1 MSRKNNMNRKIFNRR
16 HPEYQANISGW
27 ERSRAA
33 YSGGEEYIDSALIR
47 HISEIDIEFAERRRR
62 AYYFNY
68 PRAIAQRITQYVFS
82 SEPARRGAAS
92 EIVEDFDRSGRRTSE
107 VMRQLSTM
115 LNVYGRAWLW
125 VESPYFD
132 GVKSLEETRK
142 ERLRPFCRAV
152 SPFDITDWSYGEDG
166 KLQWAVINEHIYRND
181 DPFADASHIRRARLY
196 TRESWRIFES
206 SPSGVI
212 ETASGVN
219 PTGEVP
225 LIPVTEPDGFGI
237 FSRHWF
243 EDVVRIS
250 EAILNNESEAQ
261 MNVVKQM
268 FGMLVVSD
276 AFFRGARQMADKDST
291 GFAPTVARSAAIVES
306 ADEKGIS
313 RYISPSGVAS
323 SVIRS
328 ENCALK
334 RELYDVV
341 GLAVQNQSREA
352 QTAESKEWDFQ
363 NVCQFLMARA
373 DILEQAE
380 ICAWRLINAYDPA
393 IPVPEVIYNRKF
405 AVRDLPE
412 AISGLMQLSKFSDS
426 GDFDEAIHLTASE
439 LLCALSPLGRETRNK
454 LFNRHTNLDTNTT
467 RE

>member
-1 MSRKNNMNRKIFNRR
+1 MKNNEVHQIIFNRR
-16 HPEYQANISGW
+16 HPEYKANIAGW
-27 ERSRAA
+27 ERARSA

-47 HISEIDIEFAERRRR
+47 HISEIDVEFSERRRR

-82 SEPARRGAAS
+82 SEPVRNNAVRELA
-92 EIVEDFDRSGRRTSE
+92 EDFDRGGRRVSE

-125 VESPYFD
+125 VEAPNFT
-132 GVKSLEETRK
+132 GAKSLGDARK
-142 ERLRPFCRAV
+142 EQLRPYCRAL
-152 SPFDITDWSYGEDG
+152 SPFDVTDWSVGDDG
-166 KLQWAVINEHIYRND
+166 RLQWAIVNERLYCND
-181 DPFADASHIRRARLY
+181 DPFAEAFNVRRVRLY
-196 TRESWRIFES
+196 SRDSWRIFES
-206 SPSGVI
+206 APQGTI
-212 ETASGVN
+212 EVASGKN
-219 PTGEVP
+219 PAGEVP
-225 LIPVTEPDGFGI
+225 LIPVTEPDGFGL

-268 FGMLVVSD
+268 FGMLVVSE
-276 AFFRGARQMADKDST
+276 AFFRGARQLAGGEQG
-291 GFAPTVARSAAIVES
+291 GFASTVARSAAIVES
-306 ADEKGIS
+306 SEEKGIS

-328 ENCALK
+328 ENLALK

-363 NVCQFLMARA
+363 NVCQFLSARA

-380 ICAWRLINAYDPA
+380 LAAWKLMKKFDSAVS
-393 IPVPEVIYNRKF
+393 VPEVIYNRKF
-405 AVRDLPE
+405 AVRDLTGS
-412 AISGLMQLSKFSDS
+412 ISGLLQLSTLS
-426 GDFDEAIHLTASE
+426 GSKDFERAVERTAGE
-439 LLCALSPLGRETRNK
+439 LLAAISPMGRASGNGVSTK
-454 LFNRHTNLDTNTT
+454 K
-467 RE
+467 

>member
-1 MSRKNNMNRKIFNRR
+1 MNQIIFNRR
-16 HPEYQANISGW
+16 HPEYRANLAGW
-27 ERSRAA
+27 ERARAA

-47 HISEIDIEFAERRRR
+47 HISEIDVEFSERRRR

-82 SEPARRGAAS
+82 SEPLRCNAVP
-92 EIVEDFDRSGRRTSE
+92 ELVEDFDRTGRRTSE

-125 VESPYFD
+125 VESPCFS
-132 GVKSLEETRK
+132 GKKSLIEAKQEQ
-142 ERLRPFCRAV
+142 LRPFCRAV
-152 SPFDITDWSYGEDG
+152 SPFDVTDWSYADDG
-166 KLQWAVINEHIYRND
+166 KLQWAIINERLYCND
-181 DPFADASHIRRARLY
+181 DPFADAFSVRRVRLY
-196 TRESWRIFES
+196 SRDSWRIFELTS
-206 SPSGVI
+206 DGVS
-212 ETASGVN
+212 EVASGEN
-219 PTGEVP
+219 CTEEVP
-225 LIPVTEPDGFGI
+225 IIPVTEPDGFGI

-268 FGMLVVSD
+268 FGMLVVSE
-276 AFFRGARQMADKDST
+276 AFFRGARQLSGGENP
-291 GFAPTVARSAAIVES
+291 GFASTVARSAAIVES
-306 ADEKGIS
+306 SEEKGIS

-328 ENCALK
+328 ENLALK
-334 RELYDVV
+334 KELYDVV

-363 NVCQFLMARA
+363 NVCQFLSARA

-380 ICAWRLINAYDPA
+380 TSAWRMMQKFDSSVT
-393 IPVPEVIYNRKF
+393 VPDVIYNRKF
-405 AVRDLPE
+405 AVRDLTG
-412 AISGLMQLSKFSDS
+412 AISGLLQLSTLSADKEF
-426 GDFDEAIHLTASE
+426 ENAVEQTASE
-439 LLCALSPLGRETRNK
+439 LLAAISPAGRPVRKMSNQNTR
-454 LFNRHTNLDTNTT
+454 
-467 RE
+467 

>member
-1 MSRKNNMNRKIFNRR
+1 MYQIIFNRR
-16 HPEYQANISGW
+16 HPEYRANLSGW
-27 ERSRAA
+27 ERARSA

-47 HISEIDIEFAERRRR
+47 HISEIDVEFSERRRR

-82 SEPARRGAAS
+82 SEPHRFNAS
-92 EIVEDFDRSGRRTSE
+92 PELVEDFDRTGRRTSE

-125 VESPYFD
+125 VEAPCFS
-132 GVKSLEETRK
+132 GRKSLDEAKHEQ
-142 ERLRPFCRAV
+142 LRPFCRAIA
-152 SPFDITDWSYGEDG
+152 PFEVTDWSYADDG
-166 KLQWAVINEHIYRND
+166 RLKWAIVNERLYCNE
-181 DPFADASHIRRARLY
+181 DPFAEPFNVRRVRLY
-196 TRESWRIFES
+196 SRDSWRIFELTAN
-206 SPSGVI
+206 GAAEV
-212 ETASGVN
+212 ASGEN

-225 LIPVTEPDGFGI
+225 LIPVTEPDGFGL

-268 FGMLVVSD
+268 FGMLVVSE
-276 AFFRGARQMADKDST
+276 AFFRGARQLAGGENT
-291 GFAPTVARSAAIVES
+291 GFASTVARSAAIVES
-306 ADEKGIS
+306 SEEKGIS

-328 ENCALK
+328 ENLALK
-334 RELYDVV
+334 KELYDVV

-363 NVCQFLMARA
+363 NVCQFLSARA

-380 ICAWRLINAYDPA
+380 ISAWRMMQKFDSSVK
-393 IPVPEVIYNRKF
+393 VPDVVYNRKF
-405 AVRDLPE
+405 AVRDLTG
-412 AISGLMQLSKFSDS
+412 AISGLLQLSTLSVNK
-426 GDFDEAIHLTASE
+426 DFENAVEQTASE
-439 LLCALSPLGRETRNK
+439 LLAAISPAGRTIHKTANQ
-454 LFNRHTNLDTNTT
+454 TT
-467 RE
+467 R

>member
-1 MSRKNNMNRKIFNRR
+1 MYHIVFNRR
-16 HPEYQANISGW
+16 HPEYKANVSGW
-27 ERSRAA
+27 EKARAA

-47 HISEIDIEFAERRRR
+47 HVSEIDVEFAERRRR

-82 SEPARRGAAS
+82 SEPSRTGGVP
-92 EIVEDFDRSGRRTSE
+92 ELIEDFDRTGRRVSE

-125 VESPYFD
+125 VESPNFS
-132 GVKSLEETRK
+132 GRKSLGEARSEQ
-142 ERLRPFCRAV
+142 LRPYCRAL
-152 SPFDITDWSYGEDG
+152 SPFDVTDWSVGDDG
-166 KLQWAVINEHIYRND
+166 RLQWAIVNERVYCND
-181 DPFADASHIRRARLY
+181 DPFGEAFNVRRVRLY
-196 TRESWRIFES
+196 SRDCWRIFEATAN
-206 SPSGVI
+206 GIV
-212 ETASGVN
+212 ETASGEN
-219 PTGEVP
+219 PAGEVP
-225 LIPVTEPDGFGI
+225 LISVTEPDGFGL

-243 EDVVRIS
+243 EDVVRVS

-268 FGMLVVSD
+268 FGMLVVSE
-276 AFFRGARQMADKDST
+276 AFFRGARQIAGNEQN
-291 GFAPTVARSAAIVES
+291 GFASTVARSAAIVES
-306 ADEKGIS
+306 SEEKGIS

-328 ENCALK
+328 ENQALK

-363 NVCQFLMARA
+363 NVCQFLSARA

-380 ICAWRLINAYDPA
+380 ISAWKMMKNFDRAVK
-393 IPVPEVIYNRKF
+393 VPEVVYNRKF
-405 AVRDLPE
+405 AVRDLTG
-412 AISGLMQLSKFSDS
+412 AISGLLQLSTLRANENFSKAVERTAEELL
-426 GDFDEAIHLTASE
+426 EAI
-439 LLCALSPLGRETRNK
+439 SPMGRSAAGNK
-454 LFNRHTNLDTNTT
+454 KT
-467 RE
+467 E

>member
-1 MSRKNNMNRKIFNRR
+1 M
-16 HPEYQANISGW
+16 
-27 ERSRAA
+27 
-33 YSGGEEYIDSALIR
+33 
-47 HISEIDIEFAERRRR
+47 
-62 AYYFNY
+62 
-68 PRAIAQRITQYVFS
+68 
-82 SEPARRGAAS
+82 
-92 EIVEDFDRSGRRTSE
+92 
-107 VMRQLSTM
+107 
-115 LNVYGRAWLW
+115 
-125 VESPYFD
+125 
-132 GVKSLEETRK
+132 
-142 ERLRPFCRAV
+142 
-152 SPFDITDWSYGEDG
+152 
-166 KLQWAVINEHIYRND
+166 
-181 DPFADASHIRRARLY
+181 
-196 TRESWRIFES
+196 
-206 SPSGVI
+206 
-212 ETASGVN
+212 
-219 PTGEVP
+219 
-225 LIPVTEPDGFGI
+225 IPVTEPDGFGI

-405 AVRDLPE
+405 AVRDLADSIGGLLQLKDLGSGPE
-412 AISGLMQLSKFSDS
+412 FSKAIRRSALDLLGTVGSVGLRDRSRILEEIEKNI
-426 GDFDEAIHLTASE
+426 ETKEE
-439 LLCALSPLGRETRNK
+439 L
-454 LFNRHTNLDTNTT
+454 
-467 RE
+467 

>member
-1 MSRKNNMNRKIFNRR
+1 MNQIIFNRR
-16 HPEYQANISGW
+16 HPEYRANLAGW
-27 ERSRAA
+27 ERARAA

-47 HISEIDIEFAERRRR
+47 HISEIDVEFSERRRR

-82 SEPARRGAAS
+82 SEPLRCNAVP
-92 EIVEDFDRSGRRTSE
+92 ELVEDFDRTGRRTSE

-125 VESPYFD
+125 VESPCFS
-132 GVKSLEETRK
+132 GKKSLIEAKQEQ
-142 ERLRPFCRAV
+142 LRPFCRAV
-152 SPFDITDWSYGEDG
+152 SPFDVTDWSYADDG
-166 KLQWAVINEHIYRND
+166 KLQWAIINERLYCND
-181 DPFADASHIRRARLY
+181 DPFADAFSVRRVRLY
-196 TRESWRIFES
+196 SRDSWRIFELTS
-206 SPSGVI
+206 DVVSEV
-212 ETASGVN
+212 ASGEN
-219 PTGEVP
+219 CTGEVP
-225 LIPVTEPDGFGI
+225 IIPVTEPDGFGI

-268 FGMLVVSD
+268 FGMLVVSE
-276 AFFRGARQMADKDST
+276 AFFRGARQLSGGENP
-291 GFAPTVARSAAIVES
+291 GFASTVARSAAIVES
-306 ADEKGIS
+306 SEEKGIS

-328 ENCALK
+328 ENLALK
-334 RELYDVV
+334 KELYDVV

-363 NVCQFLMARA
+363 NVCQFLSARA

-380 ICAWRLINAYDPA
+380 TSAWRMMQKFDSSVT
-393 IPVPEVIYNRKF
+393 VPDVIYNRKF
-405 AVRDLPE
+405 AVRDLTG
-412 AISGLMQLSKFSDS
+412 AISGLLQLSTLSADKEF
-426 GDFDEAIHLTASE
+426 ENAVEQTASE
-439 LLCALSPLGRETRNK
+439 LLAAISPAGRPVRKMSNQNTR
-454 LFNRHTNLDTNTT
+454 
-467 RE
+467 